1 MYLLFNG
8 FFLRKKGFLS
18 SNGVKRKIPFFQS
31 KGKDVLYR
39 EWYMGGCRHAISL
52 RVFDPIAYEWVIEF
66 NTRRKIS
73 ISMLPTREV
82 VFINEWK
89 KIGDA
94 RLKMKNALNHYSTRN
109 NGHNF
114 QFTKLSVLDF
124 FPSTEA
130 IVSGTRPKSA
140 FWQTRL
146 PEVDSLGNVSA
157 AY

>member
-1 MYLLFNG
+1 
-8 FFLRKKGFLS
+8 
-18 SNGVKRKIPFFQS
+18 
-31 KGKDVLYR
+31 
-39 EWYMGGCRHAISL
+39 
-52 RVFDPIAYEWVIEF
+52 
-66 NTRRKIS
+66 
-73 ISMLPTREV
+73 MLPTREV
-82 VFINEWK
+82 VLINEWK

-140 FWQTRL
+140 F
-146 PEVDSLGNVSA
+146 
-157 AY
+157 

>member
-1 MYLLFNG
+1 
-8 FFLRKKGFLS
+8 
-18 SNGVKRKIPFFQS
+18 
-31 KGKDVLYR
+31 
-39 EWYMGGCRHAISL
+39 MGGCRHAISL

-140 FWQTRL
+140 FLQTRL
-146 PEVDSLGNVSA
+146 PEVDFLGNVSA
-157 AY
+157 AYWWCQMHVKNNRIFFTCVVTALTAVYMINGSHVTVNAP